1 MEGGKSKMIDL
12 STKFMGL
19 SLKNPIIAGSS
30 GFSSSL
36 AGIKKLEE
44 GGAGAVVL
52 KSIFEEEIFHEM
64 NDLMKN
70 VPETSRYMERFDYHD
85 LVIKGENL
93 AKYTTLIS
101 EAKQAVTIPIVA
113 SINCSYSYEWTDY
126 AKRLESAGADALELN
141 MFFLPTDQERNA
153 EEIERAYFNVVE
165 KIVEKVSIP
174 VALKISY
181 YFTCLGQTIQKLSK
195 QGISGLVLFNRFYSP
210 DFDIEELKVKQT
222 NILSTP
228 GDLATSLRWIA
239 MMSQKADCDLVASTG
254 VHDGEAVIKQL
265 LAGAQA
271 VQVVSTLYKNGP
283 LYIQTMLD
291 KLEDWMT
298 RHGYEKLEDFRGK
311 MSQDKSVDPAIYE
324 RVQFMKYF
332 SGQKDIL

>member
-1 MEGGKSKMIDL
+1 MIDL

-30 GFSSSL
+30 GLSSSL

-52 KSIFEEEIFHEM
+52 KSIFEEEIFYEM
-64 NDLMKN
+64 DDLMKN
-70 VPETSRYMERFDYHD
+70 VPATSRYMERFDYHD

-101 EAKQAVTIPIVA
+101 AAKQAVAIPIVA

-141 MFFLPTDQERNA
+141 MFFLPTDQERSA
-153 EEIERAYFNVVE
+153 EEMERTYFKVVE

-174 VALKISY
+174 VVLKISH

-239 MMSQKADCDLVASTG
+239 MMSQKVDCDLVASTG
-254 VHDGEAVIKQL
+254 IHDGEAVIKQL